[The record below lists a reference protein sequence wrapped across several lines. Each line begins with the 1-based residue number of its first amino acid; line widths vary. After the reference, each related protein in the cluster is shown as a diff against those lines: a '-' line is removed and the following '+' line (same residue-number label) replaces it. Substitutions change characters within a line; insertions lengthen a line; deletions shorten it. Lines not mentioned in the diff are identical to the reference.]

1 VTEGLS
7 FLGFNVF
14 PERRRLKR
22 RKGIHFQRRL
32 QALYRLWQTGL
43 IQAVDLTPRV
53 QGWVNHVRY
62 GNTRGLRAA
71 VLSGGNRLSPSIL
84 KKP

>member
-1 VTEGLS
+1 
-7 FLGFNVF
+7 
-14 PERRRLKR
+14 
-22 RKGIHFQRRL
+22 
-32 QALYRLWQTGL
+32 LYRLWQTGL